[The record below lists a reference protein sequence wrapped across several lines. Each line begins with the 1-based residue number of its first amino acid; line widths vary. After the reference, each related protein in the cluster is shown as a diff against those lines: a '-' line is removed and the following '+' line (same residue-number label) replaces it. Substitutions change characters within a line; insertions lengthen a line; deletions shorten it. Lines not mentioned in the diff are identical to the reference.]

1 MCMLVEKDCATHN
14 DINKF
19 QIDERKCLV
28 TLMVKIRD
36 ENSVL
41 FSVVKCTF
49 VLDPKVLVW
58 QPLDIKKSLFKRLLY
73 TLFFLKI
80 ICSSQTDLA
89 LSKFSSFYHTSL
101 RQSKTSFESFQVERD
116 LLDDFYVKEINIC
129 KYEIASIFNI
139 ALVWSHGQA
148 AKKVG
153 FSVSNKVLNVNMH
166 EISITSRKLIINHM
180 NSHTLAAVII
190 NRKESVKIS
199 EVFSANRVIERERI
213 VTETTHSVLSYP
225 SLTRKLRK
233 WRTLLLE
240 TLKLAKTFIL
250 SF

>member
-1 MCMLVEKDCATHN
+1 M
-14 DINKF
+14 
-19 QIDERKCLV
+19 
-28 TLMVKIRD
+28 
-36 ENSVL
+36 
-41 FSVVKCTF
+41 
-49 VLDPKVLVW
+49 
-58 QPLDIKKSLFKRLLY
+58 
-73 TLFFLKI
+73 
-80 ICSSQTDLA
+80 
-89 LSKFSSFYHTSL
+89 
-101 RQSKTSFESFQVERD
+101 
-116 LLDDFYVKEINIC
+116 
-129 KYEIASIFNI
+129 
-139 ALVWSHGQA
+139 
-148 AKKVG
+148 G

-213 VTETTHSVLSYP
+213 VMETTHSVLSYP